1 MLSFVMWKYSH
12 TLYHSSVVVLYSS
25 KWKYKHTLLNNGMLI
40 LNETWDRG
48 ISTWLYHWGSNNLPV
63 LEEFAALCVG
73 NLKYRKI
80 DILASHFT
88 YINTCHTSHFRLCV
102 GNISRIKTQEQFP
115 TQKVGNFRCN
125 SVSIYM
131 LMYIYIPLL
140 RTISNILSTLRKVG
154 GRRWIPSP
162 WYVHVPILLY
172 GDKRETCTGM

>member
-1 MLSFVMWKYSH
+1 MSAVWFNWKYRYTLSTSRVIVLSLVKWKYRH
-12 TLYHSSVVVLYSS
+12 TLSHSSVVVLSFV
-25 KWKYKHTLLNNGMLI
+25 KWTYKHTLLNNGMLI

-88 YINTCHTSHFRLCV
+88 YINTYHTSHFRLCV

-131 LMYIYIPLL
+131 LMYIYI
-140 RTISNILSTLRKVG
+140 RTGYHHTS
-154 GRRWIPSP
+154 
-162 WYVHVPILLY
+162 WYY
-172 GDKRETCTGM
+172 GKSWTWTHQ

>member
-1 MLSFVMWKYSH
+1 MNSCNVIYILEELWGAVWFNWKYRYTLFTSLRVMLSFVMWKYSH

-102 GNISRIKTQEQFP
+102 GNISRIIIFTKSET
-115 TQKVGNFRCN
+115 
-125 SVSIYM
+125 IYQ
-131 LMYIYIPLL
+131 YTTCFIIYNVLFL
-140 RTISNILSTLRKVG
+140 
-154 GRRWIPSP
+154 
-162 WYVHVPILLY
+162 
-172 GDKRETCTGM
+172 